1 MCMGV
6 DDCEVCLRLPLCPL
20 QAILSAQTFPN
31 AAVDAV
37 DVSEPALQVAARN
50 VSDYGLEDRVAL
62 RHSDMFAALKSPKV
76 RCAGHFTASVCVGA
90 GFDVNGAVR
99 MVRGGGVLEVEVSP
113 SGRQT
118 IRRDHFQPAICQIQ

>member
-1 MCMGV
+1 VWGGLTVVKRACMFP
-6 DDCEVCLRLPLCPL
+6 CCSL

-76 RCAGHFTASVCVGA
+76 RLCGA
-90 GFDVNGAVR
+90 RHTSPLSLGR
-99 MVRGGGVLEVEVSP
+99 LSGVLCRT
-113 SGRQT
+113 GLL
-118 IRRDHFQPAICQIQ
+118 I